1 MLSLFGWIAR
11 PLGTDVGDAEDVEE
25 EVDDVRDE
33 VEEVEDEVG
42 GLPELSCLIRSA
54 ARSDYTMLAID
65 RTRKG
70 MIWDSLD
77 RIVRTSGGR
86 RPGKEG

>member
-11 PLGTDVGDAEDVEE
+11 PVGTDVGDAEDVEE
-25 EVDDVRDE
+25 EEETDDVRDE

-54 ARSDYTMLAID
+54 ARSDYTMLA
-65 RTRKG
+65 
-70 MIWDSLD
+70 MH
-77 RIVRTSGGR
+77 
-86 RPGKEG
+86 